1 MTNQS
6 QSQNAQF
13 WLLIG
18 TQPTGPFDPEQIQ
31 GKLASGEI
39 TYETMAAAVGSKTW
53 CPLLNI
59 PELMQVPN
67 SRLVPVPNSSD
78 PTPKTPISP
87 SIAPP
92 ISAPESNAEPALPG
106 PKPTLK
112 IKDRLVTE
120 FRNIASLTFYQTLRF
135 IGSVQSRLKGKAI
148 SPESTSKEP
157 LFPASITDKLRVV
170 FGYGIAVIVLWLGIN
185 ITSMLF
191 GSGKTI
197 TNIKQEKELGEAIGF
212 VVCGDRVIGPDG
224 KLKENPTES
233 GSCFAVSADGYL
245 LTNKHVV
252 ETTHNNQQAKHVLD
266 KLREKDG
273 LDVKPT
279 VWVFFGKDKFIAEI
293 IYISDDFDL
302 AILKVSRNQSHF
314 FELSNS
320 DQMTRST
327 RVYACGFPGASRI
340 TLSEKERLSQLVSEK
355 LSTGKKVEEKFK
367 PRDFEFG
374 MTSGTVSKVAVEDA
388 LKTTTKWIQH
398 DASINPGNSG
408 GPLLDEGGKVI
419 GINTLGIKGAAGTF
433 YSLSMPQLR
442 KEIGQHIRNAN
453 WR

>member
-1 MTNQS
+1 M
-6 QSQNAQF
+6 
-13 WLLIG
+13 
-18 TQPTGPFDPEQIQ
+18 
-31 GKLASGEI
+31 
-39 TYETMAAAVGSKTW
+39 
-53 CPLLNI
+53 
-59 PELMQVPN
+59 
-67 SRLVPVPNSSD
+67 
-78 PTPKTPISP
+78 
-87 SIAPP
+87 
-92 ISAPESNAEPALPG
+92 
-106 PKPTLK
+106 
-112 IKDRLVTE
+112 
-120 FRNIASLTFYQTLRF
+120 
-135 IGSVQSRLKGKAI
+135 
-148 SPESTSKEP
+148 
-157 LFPASITDKLRVV
+157 
-170 FGYGIAVIVLWLGIN
+170 IVLWLGIN
-185 ITSMLF
+185 ITGMFF

-224 KLKENPTES
+224 KLKENPIET
-233 GSCFAVSADGYL
+233 GSCFAVSEDGYL

-266 KLREKDG
+266 NLREKKG

-302 AILKVSRNQSHF
+302 AILKVARKQSPF
-314 FELSNS
+314 FELSIS
-320 DQMTRST
+320 DQPTRST

-340 TLSEKERLSQLVSEK
+340 SLSEKERLSQMVYEK

-388 LKTTTKWIQH
+388 MKTMTKWIQH

-408 GPLLDEGGKVI
+408 GPLLEEDGKVI
-419 GINTLGIKGAAGTF
+419 GINTLEIKGAAGTF
-433 YSLSMPQLR
+433 YSLALPQLR
-442 KEIGQHIRNAN
+442 KEIGQHIRNVN